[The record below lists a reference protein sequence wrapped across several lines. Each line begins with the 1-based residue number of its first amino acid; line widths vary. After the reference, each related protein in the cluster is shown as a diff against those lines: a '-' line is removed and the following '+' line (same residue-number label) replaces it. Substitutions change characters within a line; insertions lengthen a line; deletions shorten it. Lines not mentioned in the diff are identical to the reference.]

1 MKKSSILLLV
11 VGLITAGIFFPS
23 VIKAQTIPEPE
34 TYFGYKPGSD
44 RKLFD
49 YDELISYLK
58 LLDQASERCKMT
70 EIGTSP
76 LGKKLHVFLISSPE
90 NLANLDRLKEINQRL
105 SMNVDLQD
113 ADLEKLTEEGRVFVV
128 ATMSM
133 HSNEVA
139 PSQSVPLMAYELAVT
154 NDPQQLQWL
163 KNTVLMIVP
172 SHNPDGMDMVVEH
185 YRKYLGTKYEKTSM
199 PGVYHKY
206 IGHDNNRDFI
216 TLTQSDNLAISRLF
230 SHEWFPQVM
239 VEKHQMGA
247 SGVRYFVPPPHDP
260 IAENIDAGLLNWIG
274 VFGSH
279 MMQRMTSDSLKGV
292 TQRYLYDDY
301 WPGHTETCLWKN
313 TIGMLTEA
321 ASVYHASPVY
331 IEPQEISVYGK
342 GLSEYK
348 KSINMPDPWPGGWW
362 RLSDIVNYEISSLW
376 GMMETASGNKKQI
389 LRFRNELTQKM
400 VRLGKT
406 TAPYFY
412 ILPAKQQDVSELN
425 HLISLMHTHGV
436 KVFRINENMTLGGK
450 TFSSGDVVI
459 PLAQPFRAFIKEVM
473 EKQNF
478 PLRHY
483 TPGGQMI
490 EPYDI
495 TSWSLPLHF
504 GLECYEINQ
513 MEPKVSEQLSEI
525 NDLPDP
531 VIPDSKW
538 GYVLDVRQNESYKAA
553 FLLLGKGQRVL
564 RLNEPLQM
572 NETKFGIG
580 SFIIPFSSVAKE
592 VLQSL
597 NMQTVGLDLAPEVD
611 ATAVKMPSIGLVE
624 TWFHDMDAGWTRY
637 IFDTYGV
644 PFQVLHP
651 DELAKG
657 VPAGID
663 VLVFPNASKSVLL
676 EGKYGEENDYYI
688 ANYPAEYTKGMGKDG
703 LNAVMKWVDAGGI
716 VASWGQSTELFTGQH
731 QIENSEKQ
739 KESFRLPFKN
749 IGPELVKQGLYVP
762 GTLMKLK
769 LVRDHPLTVG
779 MQETANIFSR
789 GTPVFTTSLPNFD
802 MDRRIIGS
810 YTENEIVVS
819 GFAKNENLVA
829 KKAALIWL
837 QKGKGQL
844 VLFGFNPQF
853 RSSTTGTYK
862 LLFNTLLLPAIK

>member
-1 MKKSSILLLV
+1 MKKSFILLLV
-11 VGLITAGIFFPS
+11 AWLTISTVFFTSGIQS
-23 VIKAQTIPEPE
+23 QEIPEPVSF
-34 TYFGYKPGSD
+34 FGYKPGSD
-44 RKLFD
+44 YKLFD
-49 YDELISYLK
+49 YEELINYLK
-58 LLDQASERCKMT
+58 KLDRASERCMMA
-70 EIGTSP
+70 EIGISP
-76 LGKKLHVFLISSPE
+76 LGKNMYVFLISSPE
-90 NLANLDRLKEINQRL
+90 NLANLDKLKEINLKL
-105 SMNVDLQD
+105 SLDVDLSD
-113 ADLEKLTEEGRVFVV
+113 IELEKLTDDGRVFVV

-139 PSQSVPLMAYELAVT
+139 PSQSVPLMAYELAVST
-154 NDPQQLQWL
+154 NPQQLKWL
-163 KNTVLMIVP
+163 ENTVLMIVP
-172 SHNPDGMDMVVEH
+172 SHNPDGMDMIVEH
-185 YRKYLGTKYEKTSM
+185 YRKYLGTKNEKTSM

-216 TLTQSDNLAISRLF
+216 TLTQSDNLAISKLF

-362 RLSDIVNYEISSLW
+362 HLSNIVNYEISSLW

-412 ILPAKQQDVSELN
+412 VLPSKQHDVSELN
-425 HLISLMHTHGV
+425 HLVALMNTHGV
-436 KVFRINENMTLGGK
+436 KVFHLTKDLKLDGK
-450 TFSSGDVVI
+450 MFVEGDVII

-473 EKQNF
+473 EKQEF

-504 GLECYEINQ
+504 GLECYEINKMDQ
-513 MEPKVSEQLSEI
+513 NIDQYLAEFKK
-525 NDLPDP
+525 P
-531 VIPDSKW
+531 VDAEVANAKW

-553 FLLLGKGQRVL
+553 FLMLGKGQKVMRI
-564 RLNEPLQM
+564 NEPLQV
-572 NETKFGIG
+572 NESKFGLG
-580 SFIIPFSSVAKE
+580 SFILPYSSAAKE

-597 NMQTVGLDLAPEVD
+597 NLEAVELDQVPEVSS
-611 ATAVKMPSIGLVE
+611 TALLTPSIALVE

-676 EGKYGEENDYYI
+676 EGKYGEENDYYT
-688 ANYPAEYTKGMGKDG
+688 ANYPAEYTKGIGKDG
-703 LNAVMKWVDAGGI
+703 LNALMKWIDAGGI
-716 VASWGQSTELFTGQH
+716 VASWGQSTDLFTGQH
-731 QIENSEKQ
+731 QIEIAEKQ

-749 IGPELVKQGLYVP
+749 IGPEMVKQGLYVP
-762 GTLMKLK
+762 GTLMKLH
-769 LVRDHPLTVG
+769 LVKDHPLTVG

-810 YTENEIVVS
+810 YSEEDIVVS
-819 GFAKNENLVA
+819 GFAKEEKLLS

-837 QKGKGQL
+837 KKGKGQL